1 MTIERTYETPKPV
14 HLSVQN
20 ESGLVTVVADARDT
34 TDVMVSADSPAAEDL
49 VERTI
54 VECRGNQVVVKVP
67 RQGKGFFRQSGVTVR
82 VCLPE
87 RSDVTVATASADIDV
102 TGLIGTA
109 DITTASG
116 DVTTD
121 DVSGEVRAQ
130 TASGNVTVGN
140 VGGELRIAT
149 ASGDLR
155 CSAVSNRAS
164 FSSASGDV
172 EIGLARDRVDV
183 KTTSGTARLGEL
195 DGGAEI
201 VNMSGDVRVLS
212 LSAGTV
218 RVRSVS
224 GGVSV
229 GVAEGVELHVD
240 VQTMS
245 GRVHSDIQLDDA
257 PVPGHTGRRAE
268 LSVRTVSGDIEME
281 RAVVPV
287 A

>member
-1 MTIERTYETPKPV
+1 MTIEHTYETPNPV
-14 HLSVQN
+14 QLSVQN
-20 ESGLVTVVADARDT
+20 ESGLVTIVADARDT
-34 TDVMVSADSPAAEDL
+34 TDVVVSADSPAAEDL

-54 VECRGNQVVVKVP
+54 VECRDDHVVVKVP
-67 RQGKGFFRQSGVTVR
+67 RQG
-82 VCLPE
+82 
-87 RSDVTVATASADIDV
+87 SDVAVATASADIDV
-102 TGLIGTA
+102 TGLIGSA
-109 DITTASG
+109 DVTTASG

-121 DVSGEVRAQ
+121 DVSGEVRGK

-172 EIGLARDRVDV
+172 EIGLARERVDV
-183 KTTSGTARLGEL
+183 KTSSGTARLGEL

-201 VNMSGDVRVLS
+201 VNVSGDVRVLS

-257 PVPGHTGRRAE
+257 PVAGHAGRRAE